1 MNINNYPEVKP
12 KTKWIKKIYIA
23 VMLFIVGRA
32 IQAASKIDK
41 TIKKQFEDLPE
52 GFTFSLGVL
61 PDGPYMIVGKDKKS
75 GKVKYMG
82 WNPIGKNID
91 LKMGIKNTESAILL
105 FTFQE
110 STTVAFAHD
119 RYIVEGDLVNAL
131 SIVRVLDLVEV
142 YLLPKIIT
150 KLAVKRY
157 PKWSELN
164 PFKKHLNRILIYI
177 RTFTV

>member
-1 MNINNYPEVKP
+1 MNINKYPEIKPGVKY
-12 KTKWIKKIYIA
+12 IKKIYIA

-32 IQAASKIDK
+32 MQAASRIDK
-41 TIKKQFEDLPE
+41 TIKKEFEDLPD
-52 GFTFSLGVL
+52 GFTFSLGIL
-61 PDGPYMIVGKDKKS
+61 PNGPYMIVGKNEK

-82 WNPIGKNID
+82 WNPAGKKLD
-91 LKMGIKNTESAILL
+91 LKMGIKNMEVAFLVFS
-105 FTFQE
+105 FQE

-119 RYIVEGDLVNAL
+119 RFIVDGDLTNAL
-131 SIVRVLDLVEV
+131 AIVRVLDLVEV

-157 PKWSELN
+157 PKWSELS
-164 PFKKHLNRILIYI
+164 PVRKHINRILIYV